1 MFISRGLILIDFGN
15 MFFLNLQAFGSCSTS
30 ASAPP
35 SPDSDLGRGTKSLAQ
50 MSRSLTYLEHCCAHQ
65 SESFCVPQLK
75 HICCK
80 SYIFTELIL
89 AHTNLFSCTKP
100 PPEFPCQ
107 RHSTHFFATL
117 SALRWDGTERGAT
130 WNDYAS
136 GVFPIFSLGLQDTYQ
151 VWEPT
156 PEYHKKLIFLFLF
169 DGFHPL

>member
-80 SYIFTELIL
+80 SYIYGVDFGIYQPFLLHQT
-89 AHTNLFSCTKP
+89 T
-100 PPEFPCQ
+100 
-107 RHSTHFFATL
+107 
-117 SALRWDGTERGAT
+117 T
-130 WNDYAS
+130 WISMPTAFDS
-136 GVFPIFSLGLQDTYQ
+136 FLCHPVSPSLGWNRTRCHLERLCFGRVPYLFPRVARYVPGLGTYP
-151 VWEPT
+151 W
-156 PEYHKKLIFLFLF
+156 IS
-169 DGFHPL
+169 